1 MTKYMHTPLAVEYMH
16 RARCYLSTQKAEIG
30 TRLYSEKVVHEC
42 SSGEN
47 GWRVLCK

>member
-1 MTKYMHTPLAVEYMH
+1 MTKYMHTPLSVEYVH

-30 TRLYSEKVVHEC
+30 TRLYSEKAMHEC

-47 GWRVLCK
+47 GWRVL